1 MIENSERHLEVWRLG
16 DVLID
21 VLAGCTDNLGNA
33 QRRVTAKKLQRS
45 Y

>member
-1 MIENSERHLEVWRLG
+1 MVENSKRHLEVWSLG

-21 VLAGCTDNLGNA
+21 VLAGCTDSLGNA